1 MKLTRVKQIQLAF
14 LTLFIIC
21 LSLVLYMDHS
31 IQKRVQEKR
40 FLSPTQYFSK
50 AQKFYPGQIYSS
62 EQLQQNFDQ
71 LNYRQREFGAT
82 ISPGDFSLGE
92 KSQCQPLITDN
103 NNIFYCLFFR
113 TTVRNQIYLLTFNEW
128 NEILNIYQGDSL
140 APARFAEGEAKLFAQ
155 YLGDQPTSQKEVP
168 LSEVPRYCLDAVLAI
183 EDPQFLEHSGVS
195 FRGILRAIATN
206 LKQVRW
212 SQGGST
218 ITQQLVKNHF
228 LTPEK
233 TLIRKIKEIFIS
245 LILELRVSKD
255 QILETYLN
263 IIYLGQSGVFEVRGY
278 GAASDFY
285 FQKPLD
291 RLNLPDCALLAAIVN
306 SPGRYNPVRYPERT
320 LERRTRVL
328 EKMVEHQFISQ
339 DEFQESAEAPLP
351 KKLNRYLADSASYYV
366 DAVNKQLKIN
376 GIQDR
381 SGLMIYTA
389 LDPTA
394 QRIAENVVRSGIQ
407 KLEDNYPEIKRL
419 KTEEKKNLQALL
431 ISSDPLSGEVT
442 ALVGGRNFAS
452 SPYNRAV
459 ESRRQVG
466 SIFKPI
472 VYLTAL
478 TRTEEPTYTPLT
490 LLNNSPFKYEW
501 ERQTWEPK
509 NYDNKFSQPVPL
521 FYALKES
528 LNVPTAR
535 LGLDAGLKEVIEMA
549 KALGIQSPLKEY
561 PALSLGAFEVAPL
574 EILETYNTL
583 ARFGMGR
590 PLQILKMVQN
600 KQGEVLFKAESEEE
614 QRTNESE
621 TAVLVGMMKETLRT
635 GTGQSSRWRGFD
647 NFAAGKTGTT
657 SDNKDAWFAGFTP
670 EHSAVVWIGFD
681 DGTSLG
687 LTGASGALPLWTDYM
702 KEVTQSHTNKDFDWP
717 KDVEEK
723 VMSVSELLDLGVPED
738 KAIETRLI
746 FKKKSNESQL
756 DSDSKDS

>member
-1 MKLTRVKQIQLAF
+1 MSSKMKLTRVKQIQLAI

-21 LSLVLYMDHS
+21 LSLVFYLDHS
-31 IQKRVQEKR
+31 IQKRVEEKR

-50 AQKFYPGQIYSS
+50 AEKFYPGQIYSH
-62 EQLQQNFDQ
+62 EQLQSSFDQ
-71 LNYRQREFGAT
+71 LNYRQREFGDS
-82 ISPGDFSLGE
+82 ISPGDFSIGE

-103 NNIFYCLFFR
+103 DNVFYCLFFR
-113 TTVRNQIYLLTFNEW
+113 TTVRNEIYLLTFNEW
-128 NEILNIYQGDSL
+128 NEILNIYQGENLS
-140 APARFAEGEAKLFAQ
+140 PASFAEGEAKLFAQ
-155 YLGDQPTSQKEVP
+155 YLGDKPTSQLEVP

-183 EDPQFLEHSGVS
+183 EDPLFLEHSGVS
-195 FRGILRAIATN
+195 FRGILRALATN

-320 LERRTRVL
+320 RERRTRVL

-339 DEFQESAEAPLP
+339 DEFQESVEAPLP

-376 GIQDR
+376 GIEDR

-407 KLEDNYPEIKRL
+407 ALEENYPKIKRH
-419 KTEEKKNLQALL
+419 KIEEKKNLQALL

-442 ALVGGRNFAS
+442 ALVGGRDFAS

-478 TRTEEPTYTPLT
+478 NRREEPTYTPLT

-501 ERQTWEPK
+501 EKQTWEPK
-509 NYDNKFSQPVPL
+509 NYDNRFSQPVPL

-528 LNVPTAR
+528 LNIPTAR
-535 LGLDAGLKEVIEMA
+535 LGLDVGLDKIIQTA
-549 KALGIQSPLKEY
+549 NALGIQSPLKEF
-561 PALSLGAFEVAPL
+561 PSLSLGAFEVAPL
-574 EILETYNTL
+574 EVLETYNTL
-583 ARFGMGR
+583 ARYGIGR
-590 PLQILKMVQN
+590 PLQILKRVQN
-600 KQGEVLFKAESEEE
+600 KKGEVLFNEVTVEER
-614 QRTNESE
+614 RTNEIE
-621 TAVLVGMMKETLRT
+621 TAVLVGMMKETLRS
-635 GTGQSSRWRGFD
+635 GTGQASRWRGFN

-670 EHSAVVWIGFD
+670 EHTAVVWIGYD

-687 LTGASGALPLWTDYM
+687 LTGASGALPLWTQYM
-702 KEVTQSHTNKDFDWP
+702 KEFTKSHTNKDFKWP
-717 KDVEEK
+717 NDVEER
-723 VMSVSELLDLGVPED
+723 VITASELLDLGLSEE
-738 KAIETRLI
+738 KALETRLL
-746 FKKKSNESQL
+746 FKKET
-756 DSDSKDS
+756 KDNRFEF